1 MLAEIKCR
9 DFELGCHF
17 SQTPCNIIASCG
29 KLHGIMHQGICAIA
43 NPREKKNG
51 ANIRTTT
58 NDPAEKKTQA
68 DSGTQDRGYS
78 FSQ

>member
-1 MLAEIKCR
+1 
-9 DFELGCHF
+9 
-17 SQTPCNIIASCG
+17 
-29 KLHGIMHQGICAIA
+29 MHQGICAIA